1 MSLTHYHPANFFSWI
16 LMKIGESVRL
26 GVLRKVIKGMFERKK
41 FCPRYLSLKICQSVF
56 RVNATFVFINEF
68 S

>member
-26 GVLRKVIKGMFERKK
+26 GVLRKVIKGNFEEKYFR
-41 FCPRYLSLKICQSVF
+41 PRYLSFKIFQSVF
-56 RVNATFVFINEF
+56 RINATFLFINEF

>member
-26 GVLRKVIKGMFERKK
+26 GVLRKVIKRNFERKN
-41 FCPRYLSLKICQSVF
+41 CYPRNLSFKIYQNV
-56 RVNATFVFINEF
+56 VNTTFLF